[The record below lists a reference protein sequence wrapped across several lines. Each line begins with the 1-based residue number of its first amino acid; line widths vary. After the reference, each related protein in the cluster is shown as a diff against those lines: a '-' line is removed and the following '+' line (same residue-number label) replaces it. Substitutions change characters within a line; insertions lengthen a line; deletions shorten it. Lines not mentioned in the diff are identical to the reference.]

1 MHILFELAGPSLSS
15 CTRSIAFS
23 QLLFSSYP
31 FPIITIPSLINYICM
46 CVGHQDSDGQG
57 CPFCRT
63 EIKGTEQVVVDPFDP
78 VPPRR
83 VTSNHNSPSS
93 SIIDDDDDT
102 FEVSVKSSRGR
113 HSCLGASI
121 ICWVQGSHGSK
132 KCS

>member
-1 MHILFELAGPSLSS
+1 MFMPTYVCCEPSTACKPLVD
-15 CTRSIAFS
+15 
-23 QLLFSSYP
+23 YP
-31 FPIITIPSLINYICM
+31 
-46 CVGHQDSDGQG
+46 CVCRQDSDGQG

-102 FEVSVKSSRGR
+102 FEVGVTT
-113 HSCLGASI
+113 
-121 ICWVQGSHGSK
+121 
-132 KCS
+132 